1 MFIFLIIV
9 HVIVSIFLIMVI
21 LLQAGRGEG
30 LAESFGG
37 GSVQTIF
44 GTKTSAFLARA
55 TTTCAVIFILTSLA
69 LDILSGRQGKSV
81 VEKEAPAIMDV
92 KKKLS
97 PVKAT
102 ETKQE
107 TKLPAN
113 ATPETPVA
121 VDKKEVSAQQTQLPP
136 VAPPN
141 QQEVDNKENTEK
153 SQ

>member
-1 MFIFLIIV
+1 MFIFLIVV

-55 TTTCAVIFILTSLA
+55 TTTCAVIFILTSLV
-69 LDILSGRQGKSV
+69 LDLLASKQGKSV
-81 VEKEAPAIMDV
+81 VEKEAPSIMDV

-97 PVKAT
+97 PVKAI

-113 ATPETPVA
+113 SAPEAPVA
-121 VDKKEVSAQQTQLPP
+121 VDKKEVSEQQTQLPP
-136 VAPPN
+136 ATPPN
-141 QQEVDNKENTEK
+141 QQEVDNKENAEK

>member
-1 MFIFLIIV
+1 MFIFLIII

-55 TTTCAVIFILTSLA
+55 TTTCAVIFILTSLV
-69 LDILSGRQGKSV
+69 LDILASKQGKSV
-81 VEKEAPAIMDV
+81 VEKEAPAIMDI

-97 PVKAT
+97 PTKET
-102 ETKQE
+102 EAKQE
-107 TKLPAN
+107 TKLPATP
-113 ATPETPVA
+113 APETPAA
-121 VDKKEVSAQQTQLPP
+121 VDKKDISSQQTQLPP
-136 VAPPN
+136 VAPSN
-141 QQEVDNKENTEK
+141 QQEVGNKENTEK